1 MIHVLHW
8 VHKCTAYVQPKNN
21 ANALK
26 KKKDQYI
33 LFSNEH
39 VPGAG
44 MHLYKY
50 NFLVLSVSVNHE
62 FLFSDAGE
70 KSIL

>member
-1 MIHVLHW
+1 ML
-8 VHKCTAYVQPKNN
+8 
-21 ANALK
+21 LK
-26 KKKDQYI
+26 KKGSIYFVFNSSDCQV
-33 LFSNEH
+33 NEH

-50 NFLVLSVSVNHE
+50 NFFVLSVSVNHE

>member
-1 MIHVLHW
+1 MLFNLKTMHML
-8 VHKCTAYVQPKNN
+8 
-21 ANALK
+21 LK
-26 KKKDQYI
+26 KKRI
-33 LFSNEH
+33 NIFCFH

-70 KSIL
+70 KSILI